1 MKHAPNPKNEQNE
14 KNPYLFQ
21 LVGTDCALIGGEF
34 TRCKCMANLRLRAHA
49 RQITEPTGRGSRAGR
64 GGLGQQA
71 FACFS

>member
-21 LVGTDCALIGGEF
+21 LVVADCVLIGGGF
-34 TRCKCMANLRLRAHA
+34 NGRKRMANLRLRAHA
-49 RQITEPTGRGSRAGR
+49 RQITEPTGRSSRAGR